1 MKSIRQLIEQ
11 QQQRKAP
18 KRTRKSSDFDD
29 CSVFIT
35 QSERNDGEE
44 PASDEDDTENR
55 PLVEFQCGKT
65 ERGAFCIWHQG
76 FRFTRRRGRWFRC
89 SNRDCDATAF
99 VNEEGEGAI
108 TGMIGKKGHNH
119 LPNPAC
125 FHAEQKRNKIKATT
139 GEKPRL
145 KPSKVLAKIRAGT
158 KDEKENFC
166 GWRLTLCVHAL
177 LPGKQRKYYE
187 EALNAIKAVI
197 APNTPAR
204 IISDFETA
212 TIRAMRETFPVAQL
226 TGCLFHMSQAVF
238 RKWREMGLAELYA
251 NDEEQGEGARN
262 SFRKLLALA
271 LIPEQHVRRGFALIV
286 NHAPD
291 GLSAFFG
298 YFARVY
304 VGLTAH
310 EQEAGAVAF
319 VPGTD
324 QSRRSSISTN
334 ATEDAEYSRRNSF
347 VNLDHVYGNN
357 FIQFGVPSPVPSTP
371 TTQSSTTVSVVPR
384 WELPIVRPPLY
395 PVHFWNVHDRARS
408 AVEKT
413 NNAMEASHLQFS
425 RGLVHHPSL
434 SDFLAAILDDVDKQ
448 VDIARSAR
456 VFPHKRR
463 IKYILKEQLI
473 GDALD
478 EAEYNTDEDV
488 MNILSLLSLQMQGY
502 VGGLRARGAQH
513 EHEDHESCSR
523 RIVGRR
529 IWDVF
534 AREIWP
540 IFATNIRHLNFTYG
554 CDLEN
559 LRRHTL
565 PTILTDLNI
574 ISIHSDDLLP
584 DSIGDDGPNATAGQA
599 LSKWLHTP
607 RKDGQ
612 PKRLSCCDYYDI
624 RQKETNWSNIS
635 KRLFSMPPLLRPN
648 ERTNEKLT
656 LEKEEKNGN
665 GDEYNSDYWLMKRC
679 QIEGTIQWKDKKT
692 DKLRKV
698 NFKLDGD
705 SIGPLSTP
713 KAGQMNA
720 KSHLKMNPGPIG
732 QRKKK

>member
-35 QSERNDGEE
+35 QSGNDDEE

-76 FRFTRRRGRWFRC
+76 FRFPRRRGRWFRC

-99 VNEEGEGAI
+99 ANEEGEGAI

-139 GEKPRL
+139 SEKPRL
-145 KPSKVLAKIRAGT
+145 KPSKVLAEKRAGT
-158 KDEKENFC
+158 KDETYVSMGTDRALEEVMRRQKRKIYGNMDRVNPLNAVLPDTLLMKDGESTLLYDSRMHRQGESDVLLDVLKGARKISVDGTFKVAPAALTQCFVIGAFVNR
-166 GWRLTLCVHAL
+166 RLTLCVHAL

-212 TIRAMRETFPVAQL
+212 TIRAMRETFPAAQL

-271 LIPEQHVRRGFALIV
+271 LIPEQHVRHGFALIV

-291 GLSAFFG
+291 GLAAFFG

-304 VGLTAH
+304 VGLTDH
-310 EQEAGAVAF
+310 EQEAGALAF
-319 VPGTD
+319 APGAD

-334 ATEDAEYSRRNSF
+334 ATGDLEYSRRNSF
-347 VNLDHVYGNN
+347 SSVNLDHIYGNN

-371 TTQSSTTVSVVPR
+371 TTQLSTTISVVPR
-384 WELPIVRPPLY
+384 WELPTVRPPLY
-395 PVHFWNVHDRARS
+395 PVHFWNVHDRAR
-408 AVEKT
+408 
-413 NNAMEASHLQFS
+413 
-425 RGLVHHPSL
+425 GLVHHPSL
-434 SDFLAAILDDVDKQ
+434 SDFLAVILDDVDKQ

-478 EAEYNTDEDV
+478 DAEYNADEDI

-513 EHEDHESCSR
+513 EHED
-523 RIVGRR
+523 
-529 IWDVF
+529 
-534 AREIWP
+534 REQ
-540 IFATNIRHLNFTYG
+540 L
-554 CDLEN
+554 
-559 LRRHTL
+559 
-565 PTILTDLNI
+565 
-574 ISIHSDDLLP
+574 DD
-584 DSIGDDGPNATAGQA
+584 
-599 LSKWLHTP
+599 
-607 RKDGQ
+607 
-612 PKRLSCCDYYDI
+612 
-624 RQKETNWSNIS
+624 
-635 KRLFSMPPLLRPN
+635 
-648 ERTNEKLT
+648 
-656 LEKEEKNGN
+656 
-665 GDEYNSDYWLMKRC
+665 
-679 QIEGTIQWKDKKT
+679 
-692 DKLRKV
+692 
-698 NFKLDGD
+698 
-705 SIGPLSTP
+705 
-713 KAGQMNA
+713 
-720 KSHLKMNPGPIG
+720 
-732 QRKKK
+732 

>member
-1 MKSIRQLIEQ
+1 MMQLVVVVVSGVASEGMPRRRPAAKFPIKMPNMSSGDCFLSLHCFVLHSLFKSYAASAYEYDSSYKFQLSRSADGAVFGQMKSIRQLIEQ

-29 CSVFIT
+29 RSVFIT
-35 QSERNDGEE
+35 QSERNDDEE

-158 KDEKENFC
+158 KDETYVSMGTDRALEEVMRRQKRKIYGNMDRVNPLNAVLPDTLLMKDGESTLLYDSRMHRQGESDVLLDVLKVARKISVDGTFKVAPAAWTQCFVIGAFVNR
-166 GWRLTLCVHAL
+166 RLTLCVHAL

-187 EALNAIKAVI
+187 EVLNAIKAVI

-513 EHEDHESCSR
+513 EHED
-523 RIVGRR
+523 
-529 IWDVF
+529 
-534 AREIWP
+534 RE
-540 IFATNIRHLNFTYG
+540 
-554 CDLEN
+554 
-559 LRRHTL
+559 
-565 PTILTDLNI
+565 
-574 ISIHSDDLLP
+574 
-584 DSIGDDGPNATAGQA
+584 
-599 LSKWLHTP
+599 
-607 RKDGQ
+607 
-612 PKRLSCCDYYDI
+612 
-624 RQKETNWSNIS
+624 
-635 KRLFSMPPLLRPN
+635 
-648 ERTNEKLT
+648 
-656 LEKEEKNGN
+656 
-665 GDEYNSDYWLMKRC
+665 
-679 QIEGTIQWKDKKT
+679 
-692 DKLRKV
+692 
-698 NFKLDGD
+698 
-705 SIGPLSTP
+705 
-713 KAGQMNA
+713 
-720 KSHLKMNPGPIG
+720 
-732 QRKKK
+732 